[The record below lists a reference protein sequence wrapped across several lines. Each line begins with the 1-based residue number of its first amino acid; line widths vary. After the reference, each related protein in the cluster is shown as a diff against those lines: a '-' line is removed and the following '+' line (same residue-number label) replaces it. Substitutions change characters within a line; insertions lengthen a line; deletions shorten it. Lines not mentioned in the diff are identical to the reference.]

1 MGDGMSETEETF
13 RHCPP
18 AMPADGPYPAWE
30 KGIAGED
37 TVDWEEMRELIADFP
52 VYAITG
58 PLGGSGD
65 CECGK
70 SEMTHG
76 NRFFK

>member
-1 MGDGMSETEETF
+1 MSETEETF

-30 KGIAGED
+30 KGIAGVA
-37 TVDWEEMRELIADFP
+37 TVDWEERRALIADFA

-70 SEMTHG
+70 SETTHG

>member
-1 MGDGMSETEETF
+1 MSETEETF

-18 AMPADGPYPAWE
+18 AMPADGPYPAWDDSF
-30 KGIAGED
+30 AGED
-37 TVDWEEMRELIADFP
+37 TVDWEQMKELIADFP
-52 VYAITG
+52 VHSITG
-58 PLGGSGD
+58 PLGNGD

-70 SEMTHG
+70 SETTYG